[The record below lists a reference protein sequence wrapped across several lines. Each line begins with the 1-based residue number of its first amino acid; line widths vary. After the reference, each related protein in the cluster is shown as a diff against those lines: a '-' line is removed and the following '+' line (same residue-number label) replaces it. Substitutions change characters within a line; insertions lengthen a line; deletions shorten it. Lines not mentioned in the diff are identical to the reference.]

1 MRPLE
6 LLSKIE
12 ESAGTAL
19 YETRRKETV
28 SALNK
33 KDIKLKEIDYLLEK
47 QIQPDLEKIKK
58 DEVNNKKMAALT
70 EEMDKFA
77 TFSEIFKY
85 IQLDEDLKNGD
96 SDLAKNQAS
105 IEDQEEELKK
115 LKQEKVDNETKLK
128 VLIDSNQGEQTAEL
142 KQIEEDYNKKKKDL
156 TNCEGDIQNAQ
167 KAIDTGINRLA

>member
-105 IEDQEEELKK
+105 IED
-115 LKQEKVDNETKLK
+115 
-128 VLIDSNQGEQTAEL
+128 
-142 KQIEEDYNKKKKDL
+142 
-156 TNCEGDIQNAQ
+156 
-167 KAIDTGINRLA
+167 